1 MTFEGIFSIISEI
14 KKKII
19 YIVAVFGAGALLS
32 FSYMGEVIKKIETD
46 MFWRLNIPDRPDSAK
61 QLLEISNDL
70 ASISNRLADNNSIIS
85 GNNSIIAQNLT
96 RVSNDI
102 LNISQNLYLYKPN
115 IIYLTPMEVIMLEF
129 KMSLIFGILV
139 VSPLIFYYAY
149 RGAKGRLTDLPF
161 IHEKKLLIIL
171 TIIASIVLFL
181 IGAGYAYFYMLP
193 FFLSFLYQDA
203 MNLGIN
209 ATFSIYEFISFIVM
223 TTVILGI
230 AFELPVI
237 LTFLVHLGVASRK
250 MLAHYRKHAYIILLI
265 IAAWIT
271 PDPTMFTQVM
281 VALPFIILYE
291 ASLVVMRLTGK

>member
-1 MTFEGIFSIISEI
+1 MTYEGIFSIISEI

-19 YIVAVFGAGALLS
+19 YIVAVFTAGALLS

-46 MFWRLNIPDRPDSAK
+46 MFWRLNMPDKPDASK
-61 QLLEISNDL
+61 QLLDISNNL
-70 ASISNRLADNNSIIS
+70 VSISNRLAENNSIIS

-96 RVSNDI
+96 QASNDI

-129 KMSLIFGILV
+129 KMSLIFGVLI
-139 VSPLIFYYAY
+139 VSPLILFYAY
-149 RGAKGRLTDLPF
+149 RGARGRLTSRPF
-161 IHEKKLLIIL
+161 ISGKKSLVVL
-171 TIIASIVLFL
+171 TILASIALFL

-209 ATFSIYEFISFIVM
+209 ATFSIYEFISFIVL

-237 LTFLVHLGVASRK
+237 LTFLVHLGITSRK
-250 MLAHYRKHAYIILLI
+250 TLAHYRKHAYIILLI
-265 IAAWIT
+265 IAAWVT
-271 PDPTMFTQVM
+271 PDPTMFTQIM
-281 VALPFIILYE
+281 VALPFIVLYE

>member
-1 MTFEGIFSIISEI
+1 MAFEGVFSIISHI

-19 YIVAVFGAGALLS
+19 YIIVVFGAGALLS
-32 FSYMGEVIKKIETD
+32 FSYMGEVIKKIGTD

-61 QLLEISNDL
+61 QLLEISSDL
-70 ASISNRLADNNSIIS
+70 ASISNRLADNNSIS

-129 KMSLIFGILV
+129 KMSLIFGVLI
-139 VSPLIFYYAY
+139 VSPLILYYAY

-161 IHEKKLLIIL
+161 IHEKKLLIVL
-171 TIIASIVLFL
+171 TIIASIALFL

-237 LTFLVHLGVASRK
+237 LTFLVHLGVTSRK
-250 MLAHYRKHAYIILLI
+250 TLAHYRRHAYIILLI

-281 VALPFIILYE
+281 VTLPFIILYE
-291 ASLVVMRLTGK
+291 ASLVIMRLTGK